1 MYTDTSAPGGATSG
15 PAAHRAAPGGRSIDG
30 RTAVEKNLA
39 EDRGFS
45 IYLQEVGR
53 VVDGRAEGYVLVM
66 PDENG
71 DLPEEVLRKRSGIV
85 VSWPTNPHNS
95 GEAAILD
102 RLNDPEA
109 VKLFQAPVTCAGF
122 AADQR
127 GRHQR
132 IS

>member
-15 PAAHRAAPGGRSIDG
+15 PAAHRAAPHGRGIDG
-30 RTAVEKNLA
+30 RTAVESNVA
-39 EDRGFS
+39 EGRGFS
-45 IYLQEVGR
+45 IYLREVGR

-66 PDENG
+66 PDESG
-71 DLPEEVLRKRSGIV
+71 DLPDEVLRKRSGFIV
-85 VSWPTNPHNS
+85 TWPTNPHNS

-102 RLNDPEA
+102 RLNDSEA
-109 VKLFQAPVTCAGF
+109 VKTFRAPVTCAGY
-122 AADQR
+122 AADQS